1 MKLMV
6 IGFPKSG
13 TTSITRA
20 LRLSGLKA
28 AHWKN
33 EQKKYV
39 GSLIYHA
46 VLNREDPLENLRE
59 YDAITQPDVCVPAH
73 KVSLW
78 PQLDFAVLSMIR
90 RAHPTCWFLLNY
102 RRPEAIADSMMRWEG
117 MVDRLTV
124 SDIPGLPATVGGQ
137 RRHLI
142 RWIENHF
149 AACRLFFANDPYFAE
164 IDIEAPDVPERLGAM
179 LGIKIHGWGDF
190 KPPPPK
196 DDKEAEQLKVGS

>member
-28 AHWKN
+28 AHWKD
-33 EQKKYV
+33 EQKRYV

-46 VLNREDPLENLRE
+46 VLNRRDPFEHLSQ

-73 KVSLW
+73 KVNLW
-78 PQLDFAVLSMIR
+78 PQLDFTVLSMIR
-90 RAHPTCWFLLNY
+90 RTHPSCWLVLNY
-102 RRPEAIADSMMRWEG
+102 RRPEAIADSMMKWEG
-117 MVDRLTV
+117 MVERLTV
-124 SDIPGLPATVGGQ
+124 SDIPGLPATVGSQ

-149 AACRLFFANDPYFAE
+149 AACRHFFANDERFLE
-164 IDIEAPDVPERLGAM
+164 IDIEAPDVPERLGAA
-179 LGIKIHGWGDF
+179 LGIEITGWGDY
-190 KPPPPK
+190 KPPGPK
-196 DDKEAEQLKVGS
+196 TEKEARQLKVSS